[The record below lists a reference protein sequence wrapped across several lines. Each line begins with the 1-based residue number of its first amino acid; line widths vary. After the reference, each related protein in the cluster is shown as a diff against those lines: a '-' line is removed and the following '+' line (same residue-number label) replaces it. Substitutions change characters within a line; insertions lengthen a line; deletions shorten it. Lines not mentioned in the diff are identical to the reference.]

1 MAPRF
6 RSVAGALAS
15 GPVAGVLRW
24 TRVSI
29 LLASGSVVGVLLFFT
44 TAGARKIFRDRLLL
58 EVPFLPRKG
67 TKTTLVVCSADGDLQ
82 QSQLARRAP
91 G

>member
-15 GPVAGVLRW
+15 DPVAGVLRW

-44 TAGARKIFRDRLLL
+44 TAGARGIFRDRLLKCL
-58 EVPFLPRKG
+58 FCHEKTRKRLG
-67 TKTTLVVCSADGDLQ
+67 LCALLMAICNS
-82 QSQLARRAP
+82 RN
-91 G
+91 